1 MDLLNGQIREMN
13 RHDMSNRQI
22 LIESNRGHLFLLH
35 RVSSMKEK
43 HELFWRQGDF
53 GYVKDVADSLMTL
66 CKHEKPV

>member
-1 MDLLNGQIREMN
+1 
-13 RHDMSNRQI
+13 MSNRQI